1 MSAVSAFAV
10 TAVLRD
16 PGNTHTVR
24 SITGVLRT
32 DFGVQAPPSDQ
43 LGPRRRRPGGPNL
56 PSPRVAARS
65 LPRLPVK
72 DAHDH

>member
-24 SITGVLRT
+24 NASQTEPAQLVSILVKEEG
-32 DFGVQAPPSDQ
+32 AP
-43 LGPRRRRPGGPNL
+43 
-56 PSPRVAARS
+56 VAVNV
-65 LPRLPVK
+65 P
-72 DAHDH
+72 